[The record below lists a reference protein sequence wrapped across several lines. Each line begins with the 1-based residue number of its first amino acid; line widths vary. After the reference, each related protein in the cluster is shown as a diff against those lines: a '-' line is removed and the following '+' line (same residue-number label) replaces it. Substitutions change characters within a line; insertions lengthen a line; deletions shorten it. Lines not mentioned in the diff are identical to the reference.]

1 MLLDAAAVGVDD
13 SKKRHHPLS
22 LRRRGLPQ
30 VAISLPLVSEMEAAI
45 RLVMTAPAS
54 SLRK

>member
-1 MLLDAAAVGVDD
+1 MLLDAVAVGVDD